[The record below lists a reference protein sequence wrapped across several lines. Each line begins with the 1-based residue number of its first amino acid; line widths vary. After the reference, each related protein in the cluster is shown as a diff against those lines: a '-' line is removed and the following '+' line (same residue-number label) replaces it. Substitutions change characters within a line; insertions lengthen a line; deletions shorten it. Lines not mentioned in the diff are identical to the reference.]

1 MALTTYS
8 ELQTAVQ
15 NWLDDT
21 NTLPAARV
29 QEFIALAEA
38 DINRRLR
45 VRDGLASVTDVTVP
59 STATVALPA
68 DFGGVRSLSVV
79 AGGSETPL
87 AQMAPN
93 AALEAYYG
101 YGSGTPIH
109 YTLEAANI
117 RLYPTPDAAYTYTL
131 QYWAKLAALSDSN
144 TSNWLLASHPDVYLF
159 GSLSHAEGYRINDQ
173 RLVGWKTLYE
183 GALEQVLQQS
193 IADNIGRGFVYIEG
207 GTP

>member
-1 MALTTYS
+1 MAISTYS
-8 ELQTAVQ
+8 ELQTAIQ

-21 NTLPAARV
+21 NTLPVERC

-45 VRDGLASVTDVTVP
+45 VRDGLTSVTGVTVGG
-59 STATVALPA
+59 TATVALPA
-68 DFGGVRSLSVV
+68 DFGGVRVLSVV
-79 AGGSETPL
+79 AGGSEMPL
-87 AQMAPN
+87 SQMAPN
-93 AALEAYYG
+93 AAVEAYYG
-101 YGSGTPIH
+101 YGSGVPAY
-109 YTLEAANI
+109 YTLEAAEA
-117 RLYPTPDAAYTYTL
+117 RLFPTPDGAYTYTL

-159 GSLSHAEGYRINDQ
+159 GSLSHAEGFRINDQ
-173 RLVGWKTLYE
+173 RLVGWKALYE

-193 IADNIGRGFVYIEG
+193 IADDIGRGFVYIEG